1 MNWSQILHTE
11 LADVVMDMIETN
23 VDSRLLTYHNMD
35 HVDAM
40 YAYLA
45 ETNEDY
51 DEALDWAILFHDAV
65 YDAQPE
71 KERRSAELFTN
82 LVKTFDGCVLG
93 DAGKERVVELI
104 MSTVDHVV
112 TKPSMSPIIRADL
125 AGLANPLNTFWNYS
139 KIMLESKNLY
149 GVTEYDFAIANV
161 KYMQKLRNSVNLN
174 WSKDGQHARFYS
186 AVKRG
191 INQTINI
198 SKMLQG
204 YDCGEI

>member
-1 MNWSQILHTE
+1 MSWSQILHTE
-11 LADVVMDMIETN
+11 LADVVMERIYSNSDDNM
-23 VDSRLLTYHNMD
+23 LTYHNMD
-35 HVDAM
+35 HIDAM

-65 YDAQPE
+65 YDNQPQ

-104 MSTVDHVV
+104 MSTVEHVV

-125 AGLANPLNTFWNYS
+125 AGLANPVTTYYNYS

-149 GVTEYDFAIANV
+149 NVTEVDFAEANIL
-161 KYMQKLRNSVNLN
+161 YMRKLKDTINSN
-174 WSKDGQHARFYS
+174 WYKDTQHARFYT

-191 INQTINI
+191 IIQTINT

>member
-1 MNWSQILHTE
+1 MSWSQILHTE
-11 LADVVMDMIETN
+11 LADVVMAMIETN

-40 YAYLA
+40 YAYLE

-65 YDAQPE
+65 YDAQPQ
-71 KERRSAELFTN
+71 KERRSAELFTY

-104 MSTVDHVV
+104 MSTVEHVV
-112 TKPSMSPIIRADL
+112 TKPSTSPIIRADL
-125 AGLANPLNTFWNYS
+125 AGLANPVSTYHNYS
-139 KIMLESKNLY
+139 KIMEESKNLY
-149 GVTEYDFAIANV
+149 NVTETTFAEANIL
-161 KYMQKLRNSVNLN
+161 YMRKLRDTINSN
-174 WSKDGQHARFYS
+174 WYKDAQHAKFYTY
-186 AVKRG
+186 VKRG

>member
-1 MNWSQILHTE
+1 MSWSQILHTE
-11 LADVVMDMIETN
+11 LASVVVGMIEAN
-23 VDSRLLTYHNMD
+23 VDSNGLTYHNMQ

-65 YDAQPE
+65 YDNQPA
-71 KERRSAELFTN
+71 KERRSAELFTS
-82 LVKTFDGCVLG
+82 LVKTFEGCVLG

-104 MSTVDHVV
+104 MSTVEHVV

-125 AGLANPLNTFWNYS
+125 AGLANPVSTYYNYS
-139 KIMLESKNLY
+139 KIMEESKNLY
-149 GVTEYDFAIANV
+149 NATEVDFAEANIL
-161 KYMQKLRNSVNLN
+161 YMRKLKDTVNSN
-174 WSKDGQHARFYS
+174 WHKDTQHARFYI
-186 AVKRG
+186 AVRRG
-191 INQTINI
+191 IIQTINT

>member
-1 MNWSQILHTE
+1 MSWSQILHTE
-11 LADVVMDMIETN
+11 LADVVMERIYSNSDDNM
-23 VDSRLLTYHNMD
+23 LTYHNMD
-35 HVDAM
+35 HIDAM

-65 YDAQPE
+65 YDNQPQ

-104 MSTVDHVV
+104 MSTVEHVV

-125 AGLANPLNTFWNYS
+125 AGLANPVTTYYNYS
-139 KIMLESKNLY
+139 KIMLESKSLY
-149 GVTEYDFAIANV
+149 NVTEVDFAEANIL
-161 KYMQKLRNSVNLN
+161 YMRKLKDTINSN
-174 WSKDGQHARFYS
+174 WYKDTQHARFYT

-191 INQTINI
+191 IIQTINT